1 MFTDTGSIAVFLFPF
16 DRKVQKISLIKIG
29 KFVVPDLVTSCNI
42 NIVFSCYSL
51 HLVPGDW
58 LAVFHMFAEFVAFM
72 AAGNITD
79 MTDST
84 INVVKKS
91 FFLQIDQTERIADI
105 LTTVINNLRISTKF
119 PEFLLETIALENGS
133 IIIIVMKC
141 DNTYSLFFHKNH
153 LSDFCVDCVRKSP
166 NNSGSPYIIG

>member
-1 MFTDTGSIAVFLFPF
+1 
-16 DRKVQKISLIKIG
+16 
-29 KFVVPDLVTSCNI
+29 
-42 NIVFSCYSL
+42 
-51 HLVPGDW
+51 
-58 LAVFHMFAEFVAFM
+58 MFAEFVAFM

-91 FFLQIDQTERIADI
+91 FFLQVDQTERIADI
-105 LTTVINNLRISTKF
+105 LTAVINNLRISTKF

-141 DNTYSLFFHKNH
+141 DNTYSLFFHNNH
-153 LSDFCVDCVRKSP
+153 LSDFWVDCVKKRP
-166 NNSGSPYIIG
+166 NNNGSAYIIG